1 MNVKLIGCTILLTA
15 VLMGCSVEKAM
26 QAPTRK
32 NLNVFQPG
40 TSRLQLI
47 SEVGTPAVTEYRHG
61 KRVDIFIFKQG
72 MAEELNYLRAAGYGA
87 AFVVTGGLSEVL
99 TYPVE
104 SEANFPTI
112 TAQVTYD
119 QYDSVTSLEVLKDGL
134 VIKAGGPGDAH
145 PPAPAASIAAPPSDS
160 SGAQLN

>member
-112 TAQVTYD
+112 TRKLRMT
-119 QYDSVTSLEVLKDGL
+119 YDSVISLEVLKDGL